1 MKLARG
7 YRPNSSQKMRPIKGR
22 PAIGLNQ
29 DSVLII
35 KLPCSRILGV
45 ISKSLFLAAFILA
58 LPSISSYVHDASNE
72 NVANSD
78 EFLPTVFKDLVS
90 EGVLT
95 DGQKGLV
102 LSSGIGDLFDNS
114 FWFLN
119 DMGIDVVTESDWGRQ
134 MMIHDE
140 VFDFVFA
147 SSQENAGFVNRVVKI
162 DGIVVMPLGNFC
174 DRCYEFLKQSNYK
187 IVYLRQF
194 DLITVIAMKKIDGEG
209 EENVFSG

>member
-1 MKLARG
+1 MPLLL
-7 YRPNSSQKMRPIKGR
+7 SSRHEDFSSNVQMTKKVGKIFV
-22 PAIGLNQ
+22 Q
-29 DSVLII
+29 
-35 KLPCSRILGV
+35 
-45 ISKSLFLAAFILA
+45 FILA
-58 LPSISSYVHDASNE
+58 LPSISSYIQYASNE

-78 EFLPTVFKDLVS
+78 EFLPTVFKDLDS
-90 EGVLT
+90 
-95 DGQKGLV
+95 
-102 LSSGIGDLFDNS
+102 
-114 FWFLN
+114 
-119 DMGIDVVTESDWGRQ
+119 GRQ

-147 SSQENAGFVNRVVKI
+147 SSLENAGFVNRVVKI

-194 DLITVIAMKKIDGEG
+194 DLITVIAMRKIDGEG